1 MPRKI
6 KTVIVENG
14 FDKEVEIEVPD
25 GPPAAWGDLS
35 KLRILG
41 KRNPRPDGPDKVSGR
56 AKYSSDIVLPG
67 MCYARYVMSPV
78 AAGELTAIDSSAAE
92 RIPGVKA
99 VMKLAEPGTAILAA
113 GQPVAVV
120 AALTPEL
127 AEDAVRAV
135 KVSITPQPFVV
146 NLKKAMSPNSARV
159 KPMSDSNIQFPG
171 QSSAGNVDAVFPQCA
186 VVHEAI
192 YDAQTR
198 LHCCLETHGSTVKW
212 DGPKLTAWSS
222 TQHIEGVKTDF
233 AKEAGGAQ
241 NVTVICEHMGGG
253 FGSKFNAGPEG
264 LAAAKLAKQLNA
276 PVKFMLTRAEE
287 QYANYRGPGVRASV
301 KLGAAQDGTLLACDV
316 KTWNDGG
323 PVNASTPL
331 DGGFF
336 IIGPQPTTV
345 KDAQGKDISVQP
357 RRAERHA
364 VLTNTGGTA
373 ALRAPGHPQAAV
385 IWDMALDELAAELNM
400 DPLEF
405 RRKNHS
411 DPVRVREWEIGAQVI
426 GWDRRQKTPGS
437 APGIKKRGIGMGSAT
452 WFGGGRKSADC
463 TILVG
468 KDGSVRTMV
477 GVQDLGTGL
486 RTYVAAIVAEELG
499 LELKDVTPLIG
510 DTNYGKGHGSGGS
523 TTTGS
528 VAPPIK
534 MAALDAKEKLI
545 LAAAKQLNAKA
556 EDVELLVGGK
566 FQVKDQPGKSVGWKQ
581 LCMTLPTAGLKA
593 YGEWNADLQQG
604 GAAGATFTEVE
615 VDTETGKVTILK
627 MVGVHDCGLV
637 LNRLQTE
644 NQVTGALIQG
654 IGTALLEDRRMDNV
668 TGRMLNPNLEEYK
681 LCGAFEAGGINLTMD
696 PPYRTL
702 GANERGM
709 VSIIYDNP
717 TGKVTGIGEPSIVG
731 VQASVATAIFNAIGV
746 MIREMPATPD
756 KVLAALAQKKGAKA

>member
-1 MPRKI
+1 MARKI

-25 GPPAAWGDLS
+25 GPPAAWGDLN

-41 KRNPRPDGPDKVSGR
+41 KRNPRPEGPLKVSGR
-56 AKYSSDIVLPG
+56 AKYASDIVLPG

-78 AAGELTAIDSSAAE
+78 PAGKLTAIDSSAAE
-92 RIPGVKA
+92 AIPGVKA
-99 VMKLAEPGTAILAA
+99 VMKLAEPGAAILAA

-120 AALTPEL
+120 AAITPDL

-135 KVSITPQPFVV
+135 KVSIDAQPFVV
-146 NLKKAMSPNSARV
+146 DLKKAMDPSAPKV
-159 KPMSDSNIQFPG
+159 KPNTDSNIQFPG
-171 QSSAGNVDAVFPQCA
+171 KKEEGNVDEVFGQSA
-186 VVHEAI
+186 VVHEAT
-192 YDAQTR
+192 YLAQTR

-212 DGPKLTAWSS
+212 DGPKLTSWSS
-222 TQHIEGVKTDF
+222 TQHIEGVKNEF
-233 AKEAGGAQ
+233 AKEAGGPE

-253 FGSKFNAGPEG
+253 FGSKFGAGPEG
-264 LAAAKLAKQLNA
+264 IAAAKLAKQLNA
-276 PVKFMLTRAEE
+276 PVKFMLSRAEE
-287 QYANYRGPGVRASV
+287 QYANYRGPGVRAQV
-301 KLGAAQDGTLLACDV
+301 KLGAAQDGTLLACDI

-323 PVNASTPL
+323 AANANTPL
-331 DGGFF
+331 DNGFF
-336 IIGPQPTTV
+336 IVGPRPITTR
-345 KDAQGKDISVQP
+345 DAKGKEISVQP
-357 RRAERHA
+357 QRVERRA
-364 VLTNTGGTA
+364 VLTNTGGIA

-385 IWDMALDELAAELNM
+385 VWDMALDELAAKLNM

-405 RRKNHS
+405 RKKNHS
-411 DPVRVREWEIGAQVI
+411 DPVRVKEWEIGAQVI
-426 GWDRRQKTPGS
+426 GWDRRQKVPGS
-437 APGIKKRGIGMGSAT
+437 APGTRKRGIGMGSAT

-463 TILVG
+463 TIIVG
-468 KDGSVRTMV
+468 KDGSVRTQV

-528 VAPPIK
+528 VAPAIK

-545 LAAAKQLNAKA
+545 LAAAKQLNAKP
-556 EDVELLVGGK
+556 EDVELVVGGK

-581 LCMTLPTAGLKA
+581 LCMTLPAAGLKA
-593 YGEWNADLQQG
+593 HGEWNADLQAG
-604 GAAGATFTEVE
+604 GAAGANFAEVE
-615 VDTETGKVTILK
+615 VDTETGKVTVLK
-627 MVGVHDCGLV
+627 VVGVQDCGVV
-637 LNRLQTE
+637 LNRLQAE
-644 NQVTGALIQG
+644 NQVTGAIIQG
-654 IGTALLEDRRMDNV
+654 IGTAILEERHMDSV

-681 LCGAFEAGGINLTMD
+681 LCGAFEAGGINITMD

-702 GANERGM
+702 RPEERGI
-709 VSIIYDNP
+709 VAIIYDNP

-731 VQASVATAIFNAIGV
+731 VQASIATAIYNAIGV